1 MSQQFETIEEDPE
14 EAKCWAMSHLSH
26 SSTGLPE
33 PVTIWISDGGCAPY
47 CMPEGVGPCVR
58 FGSGTTVPKSV
69 CTIADPLELV
79 GPLQMEL
86 SQDHLL
92 AVKNW
97 VARNRESL
105 LLFWSDTD
113 GETCS
118 ISEVCNLLKKL

>member
-14 EAKCWAMSHLSH
+14 EAKCWAMAHLSP

-69 CTIADPLELV
+69 CTIADSPELI
-79 GPLQMEL
+79 GELQADL
-86 SQDHLL
+86 SQVHLV
-92 AVKNW
+92 AVKKW
-97 VARNRESL
+97 VALNRESL
-105 LLFWSDTD
+105 LLFWSDTN

-118 ISEVCNLLKKL
+118 TPEVCKLLKKL